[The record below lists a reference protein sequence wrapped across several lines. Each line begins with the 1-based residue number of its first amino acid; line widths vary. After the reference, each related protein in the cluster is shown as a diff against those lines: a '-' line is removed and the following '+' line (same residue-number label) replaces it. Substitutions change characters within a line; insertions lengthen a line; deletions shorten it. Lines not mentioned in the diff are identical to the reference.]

1 MSYDLQAE
9 GLNGVNVQTSIIAGH
24 DWEPNVEE
32 GGGSPVSTVL
42 FVSGIALDNP
52 SPANVDAMIGRG
64 RLFGNGLTG
73 FGGDKGGTGVIGVAG
88 GVVPADGGVGPVTGQ
103 NAGVYG
109 TGVAGMVSTPAVGVI
124 GQGGPTST
132 GVVGQAGSGNA
143 DGVRGFGSGSFS
155 GVAGFGDPEGSG
167 AGVFGAGKGV
177 AAPGIRGIGAGGP
190 NSVPGDPCGVY
201 GQAGEGTANG
211 VEGHGSLEGAGVAG
225 FGDPSGSG
233 PGVVGT
239 GRGSGA
245 PGVKGIGA
253 GGVDTVSISACGVYG
268 QAGSG
273 NSNGVEGRGS
283 GNFAGVAGFGDVSL
297 RATGGIG
304 VFAVGGAPA
313 PASGQPGGPG
323 VYAVG
328 FGGPGYTPL
337 NQTAG
342 VYGVGGASNGPGILG
357 QGGSVAADGVQ
368 GSSGSGNGVS
378 GQSGS
383 GVGVRASSGSA
394 TGLVAEGNIGLI
406 ASTIAPAGTAGQF
419 DGNVVVNGDFTVF
432 GKVKSVAVPFPDGS
446 HRRLYCME
454 SPENWFE
461 DFGFGELSNGEA
473 RVPLD
478 PGFSAI
484 VEGEGYHV
492 FITEYEGNN
501 ALYVT
506 QRTSAG
512 FVVRATAQTATG
524 TFSYRVVAKRK
535 DIRAPRFEEVQVSG
549 EGPLALARPADLC
562 SRQASA
568 A

>member
-1 MSYDLQAE
+1 MSFDLQAE
-9 GLNGVNVQTSIIAGH
+9 GLNGVSIQTAIVAGH
-24 DWEPNVEE
+24 DFDPNRIE
-32 GGGSPVSTVL
+32 GISSRPSVL
-42 FVSGIALDNP
+42 FVSGTAPDIA
-52 SPANVDAMIGRG
+52 SPFDTDAIIGQ
-64 RLFGNGLTG
+64 GNLQ
-73 FGGDKGGTGVIGVAG
+73 GTGVSGVGGKNGGNGVVGVAG
-88 GVVPADGGVGPVTGQ
+88 SAADVHFDPPADRGKNV
-103 NAGVYG
+103 GVYG
-109 TGVAGMVSTPAVGVI
+109 TGAGGGPAVGVI
-124 GQGGPTST
+124 GEGGSASP
-132 GVVGQAGSGNA
+132 GVVGLAGSGNA
-143 DGVRGFGSGSFS
+143 DGVQGFGSGDFS
-155 GVAGFGDPEGSG
+155 GVAGFGDPNGSG
-167 AGVFGAGKGV
+167 TGVFGQGRGV
-177 AAPGIRGIGAGGP
+177 AAPGVRGIGAGGP

-201 GQAGEGTANG
+201 GQAGRGTANG

-245 PGVKGIGA
+245 PGAKGIGA
-253 GGVDTVSISACGVYG
+253 GGIDTVSISACGVYG

-328 FGGPGYTPL
+328 FGGPAYTPL

-342 VYGVGGASNGPGILG
+342 VYGIGGAGNGPGIVG

-394 TGLVAEGNIGLI
+394 TGLVAEGRIGLI

-419 DGNVVVNGDFTVF
+419 DGNVVISGNLTV
-432 GKVKSVAVPFPDGS
+432 GGAKSAAVSFPDGS
-446 HRRLYCME
+446 QRRLYCVE
-454 SPENWFE
+454 SPESWFE

-473 RVPLD
+473 EVRLD
-478 PGFSAI
+478 PGFRSVVNSDA
-484 VEGEGYHV
+484 YHV
-492 FITEYEGNN
+492 FITEYGDNN
-501 ALYVT
+501 ALYVAE
-506 QRTSAG
+506 RTGSS
-512 FVVRATAQTATG
+512 FLVRAKASNANG
-524 TFSYRVVAKRK
+524 TFSYRVVAKRR

-549 EGPLALARPADLC
+549 EGPLAHARPANLC